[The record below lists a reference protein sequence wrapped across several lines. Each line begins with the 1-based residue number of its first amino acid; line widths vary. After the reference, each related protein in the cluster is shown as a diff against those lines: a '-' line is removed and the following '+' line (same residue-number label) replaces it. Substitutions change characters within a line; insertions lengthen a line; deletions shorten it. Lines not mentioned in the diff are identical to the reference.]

1 MKKNILLWLGDEF
14 TYFGMANFLQN
25 KLDCNLYGIYDTE
38 RKEIKKFFQNQ
49 QLIKFSKLWSYQDH
63 TSKIKEP
70 DMEYLKSFENK
81 YNINLW
87 DVAYSE
93 RYFYSEFNP
102 YHKFTKNEILSIIEQ
117 ECRFFDTVLDETN
130 PSCFMATLITRHH
143 KFLLYKIS
151 KARGI
156 KFLTW
161 EWSRFGGRW
170 IVSSEIGGIDNPEE
184 YTNMKS
190 DYFKTKEDLMNYL
203 ENNSLPISYS
213 YGAKYKTQRQ
223 KKITSL
229 FKFLF
234 TSIEKNFENT
244 YLQYGKTK
252 TKILTQN
259 SNLIRARKQKKIES
273 FMNDNFL
280 TKINSEVPFLYFPLH
295 VEPERE
301 LLMQSPFLSN
311 QISVINNISK
321 VLPVNYELYVKE
333 HPGMKDHGW
342 RSIDYYSN
350 LQKLPN
356 VTLIHP
362 SVNSKELIEKCSLV
376 ITIAGDAGLEASF
389 FNKPSIVLANT
400 DFSVLPFVFYVGDFN
415 DLEKTIKI
423 ALNSKVD
430 FEHLKKYVAYV
441 NENSFEF
448 DYVKIRSDF
457 NNIIY
462 YPGFLGK
469 IDISEDNVKQFI
481 ENHSSAFNKL
491 ADEHIKKLN

>member
-1 MKKNILLWLGDEF
+1 
-14 TYFGMANFLQN
+14 MAYFLQN

-38 RKEIKKFFQNQ
+38 RKEIKNFFQNQ
-49 QLIKFSKLWSYQDH
+49 QLIKFTKLWSYQDH
-63 TSKIKEP
+63 ILKIKEP
-70 DMEYLKSFENK
+70 DMEYLKSFEYK

-87 DVAYSE
+87 DIAYSE

-117 ECRFFDTVLDETN
+117 ECRFFDSVLDEIR
-130 PSCFMATLITRHH
+130 PSCFMATLIARHH

-151 KARGI
+151 KVRGI

-170 IVSSEIGGIDNPEE
+170 TVSSEIGRIDKPEE
-184 YTNMKS
+184 YTNMKP

-203 ENNSLPISYS
+203 KNNSLPISYA
-213 YGAKYKTQRQ
+213 YGAEYKIQRQ
-223 KKITSL
+223 KKIISL
-229 FKFLF
+229 FNFLF
-234 TSIEKNFENT
+234 TSIDKNFENT

-252 TKILTQN
+252 TNILIKE
-259 SNLIRARKQKKIES
+259 SKFSKARKRKKIDS
-273 FMNDNFL
+273 FMNDNFA
-280 TKINSEVPFLYFPLH
+280 TKIDSALPFIYYPLH

-311 QISVINNISK
+311 QVSVITNISK
-321 VLPVNYELYVKE
+321 TLPVNYELYVKE
-333 HPGMKDHGW
+333 HPGMKNNGW
-342 RSIDYYSN
+342 RPIEYYSN

-376 ITIAGDAGLEASF
+376 ITIAGDTGLEAAF
-389 FNKPSIVLANT
+389 FNKPSIVLTNT
-400 DFSVLPFVFYVGDFN
+400 DFSVLPSVFYVENFK
-415 DLEKTIKI
+415 DLEKTIRI

-448 DYVKIRSDF
+448 DYVTIRADF
-457 NNIIY
+457 NNIVY
-462 YPGFLGK
+462 YPGFLGEV
-469 IDISEDNVKQFI
+469 DISEDNIKQFI
-481 ENHSSAFNKL
+481 KKHSSSFSKL